1 MRSYSTITFLILL
14 LLSACSK
21 GSDPAAT
28 SQSQASQ
35 GKPAIRLSRE
45 RIPAS
50 GWLKVYGTGFSP
62 KHEVTSHLQRPD
74 GTEYAVVPILT
85 DAHGEFTH
93 DIETLLFT
101 TGTYKVWVLDN
112 ATGVTSNEAQ
122 FESTLE
128 SGPAERPIP

>member
-1 MRSYSTITFLILL
+1 MRHRS
-14 LLSACSK
+14 LS
-21 GSDPAAT
+21 
-28 SQSQASQ
+28 Q
-35 GKPAIRLSRE
+35 R
-45 RIPAS
+45 
-50 GWLKVYGTGFSP
+50 KVYGTGFSP

-112 ATGVTSNEAQ
+112 ATGVTSNEMQ
-122 FESTLE
+122 FESTLD